1 MRLALPTVL
10 SRSVSLTDVAFL
22 PEAVLL
28 SLVVTVVVIV
38 ALALAGIFLC
48 SRLLEE
54 ETGSSSI

>member
-1 MRLALPTVL
+1 VRLALPTVL

-54 ETGSSSI
+54 